1 MRRLQSLLL
10 TGTLICALGP
20 LTAEA
25 QEVEKKSDLPRIPGG
40 IEGHVKSVDVEKET
54 LTITTTSG
62 TERTFSVSEDTTMLG
77 PRGGKVRGRLHDR
90 RFREGIGLTVV
101 ASGSTAKEVHL
112 GFRHRSSSGGGESKK
127 TTANAST
134 AKDRTTGT
142 ATTAPAGRANAST
155 NKSPKAASKPAASEE
170 DDEDDEFPGTVKS
183 YNADRR
189 LLVVSLLNGTSRSF
203 FLSRDLKVLVRGVAS
218 KQGVADP
225 SLKEGAHV
233 TVLVEEGGRRVKEL
247 HVDPAPPARRTKKAA

>member
-1 MRRLQSLLL
+1 M
-10 TGTLICALGP
+10 ICVLGP
-20 LTAEA
+20 LSAGA
-25 QEVEKKSDLPRIPGG
+25 QDVEKKSDLPRIPGG
-40 IEGHVKSVDVEKET
+40 IEGHVKSVDVEKGT

-90 RFREGIGLTVV
+90 RFQEGIGLTVV
-101 ASGSTAKEVHL
+101 ASGSTAREVHL
-112 GFRHRSSSGGGESKK
+112 GFRHRSSGGGRESEKA
-127 TTANAST
+127 TANASA
-134 AKDRTTGT
+134 AKERTTGA
-142 ATTAPAGRANAST
+142 ATTAPAPRAKVST
-155 NKSPKAASKPAASEE
+155 NRGAAAASKPAPSEE
-170 DDEDDEFPGTVKS
+170 EDEDDEIPGTVKS

-247 HVDPAPPARRTKKAA
+247 HVEPAAPARRTKKAA